1 MSPRPD
7 VQPRSASLRHLGSMV
22 PGATVTGDGE
32 IHGITIDSRDVR
44 PGDLFAALR
53 GSDFDG
59 HAYIEQAIANGAAAI
74 LAEALPVGIDSP
86 AILVEDSRRDLAPIS
101 AEFYGHPSHEL
112 QVIGLT
118 GTDGKTTTTALVQW
132 ILRQAGMPTGAIGTL
147 GVDLGNG
154 TDVSIG
160 HQTTPESHL
169 VQGFLRQMVEVG
181 TRCVVIEA
189 TSHGLAM
196 HRLDGTRFSVAGVT
210 NITQEHLE
218 YHKTIEAYRAA
229 KGILIQRVE
238 NVGGMVILNADDA
251 GAMSLASLAQPEH
264 VRTYAI
270 ESDEAFYRATDVV
283 VDNSGCRFVLRTPD
297 GEWDVVLPLLGEF
310 NVANALC
317 AIGVSDAA
325 GVSLDTAVAAA
336 RQAPGVPGRMQRIDA
351 GQPFHVVVDY
361 AHTPAS
367 LEKALTML
375 RSLMSGEKIIVVSG
389 SAGER
394 DAVKRPLQGKVM
406 GELAD
411 IVIITSED
419 PRHEEPMEII
429 REIAAGA
436 IGCEAEIHEI
446 EDRREAIALAFS
458 KAGPNDMV
466 LLAGKGHETSIIW
479 GFEHRPWDES
489 AVARELLAP
498 YAMR

>member
-7 VQPRSASLRHLGSMV
+7 VQPRSASIRQLATVV
-22 PGATVTGDGE
+22 PGAVVVGDAE
-32 IHGITIDSRDVR
+32 ITGITIDSRDVQ
-44 PGDLFAALR
+44 PGDLFAALP

-59 HAYIEQAIANGAAAI
+59 HLYITNAIANGAAAI
-74 LAEALPVGIDSP
+74 LAEAMPEGVNHP
-86 AILVEDSRRDLAPIS
+86 AIIVENSRRDLAPIS
-101 AEFYGHPSHEL
+101 AEFYGHPSNEM

-132 ILRQAGMPTGAIGTL
+132 ILHHAGVQTGCIGTL
-147 GVDLGNG
+147 GIDLGNG
-154 TDVSIG
+154 TDVAMG

-169 VQGFLRQMVEVG
+169 VQGYLRQMVEAG
-181 TRCVVIEA
+181 TKTVVVEA

-196 HRLDGTRFSVAGVT
+196 HRLDGTRFAIAGVT

-229 KGILIQRVE
+229 KGILIQRV
-238 NVGGMVILNADDA
+238 VDAGGDVILNADDE
-251 GAMSLASLAQPEH
+251 GAMSLAPRNPSKNM
-264 VRTYAI
+264 RTYAMK
-270 ESDEAFYRATDVV
+270 SDNGDYGTSDVV
-283 VDNSGCRFVLRTPD
+283 ADNSGCRFVLLAGTAR
-297 GEWDVVLPLLGEF
+297 WDVTLPLLGEF
-310 NVANALC
+310 NIANALC
-317 AIGVSDAA
+317 ASGVCHAA
-325 GVSLDTAVAAA
+325 GIPVEVAVNALAT
-336 RQAPGVPGRMQRIDA
+336 APGVPGRMQRIDV
-351 GQPFHVVVDY
+351 GQPFGVVVDY

-375 RSLMSGEKIIVVSG
+375 RSLMTGGTLIVVSG

-394 DAVKRPLQGKVM
+394 DAIKRPLQGKVM
-406 GELAD
+406 GDLAD

-419 PRHEEPMEII
+419 PRNEEPMEII

-436 IGCEAEIHEI
+436 MSTTAELHEI

-458 KAGPNDMV
+458 KAQPNDMV

-479 GFEHRPWDES
+479 GFEHRPWDEP
-489 AVARELLAP
+489 AIARELLAQ
-498 YAMR
+498 YVVR